1 MGVGPKGTPAISFF
15 DDKHALKMSLSL
27 DANDGTPQIV
37 LYDGLTEPAMHLGI
51 SKGFGP
57 DISIG
62 RPGQGRISISA
73 RDGGSPAI
81 QILDPKNSPRI
92 SLDLSDDGN
101 PAISLL
107 GENRV
112 IRASWRLHSDGSVIF
127 SLSDPKARQRLVV
140 MTDKDGKPS
149 IRFVDPDKNEARGL

>member
-1 MGVGPKGTPAISFF
+1 MG
-15 DDKHALKMSLSL
+15 LSL
-27 DANDGTPQIV
+27 DTNDSTPQIV
-37 LYDGLTEPAMHLGI
+37 LFDGRDEPALHLGI
-51 SKGFGP
+51 TKGLGP

-62 RPGQGRISISA
+62 HVGRSRLSISA

-81 QILDPKNSPRI
+81 QILDPKNNPRI
-92 SLDLSDDGN
+92 SFDLSDEDK

-112 IRASWRLHSDGSVIF
+112 VRASWRIHTDGSVIF
-127 SLSDPKARQRLVV
+127 SLSDPKSRQRLVV

-149 IRFVDPDKNEARGL
+149 IRFVDPDKNEARAL